1 MKKTIYVGYEKV
13 TPGQFEEIEDTARFW
28 NDDNLEMV
36 KLSGEW
42 YLLDGWNGC
51 SYTECYK
58 YKDRDGLKKADD
70 PNMYDLTPAVVGESE
85 PDEDGDYMSYET
97 IGYEI
102 NPGYK

>member
-70 PNMYDLTPAVVGESE
+70 PNMYDLTPAVVGEGD

-97 IGYEI
+97 IGYRI
-102 NPGYK
+102 DYGNP